1 VELDK
6 QVRQFKEEGKYIEAQ
21 RIEERTKYD
30 MEMLLSTGYCSGIE
44 NYSRYFSGRR
54 EGQRPYTLLD
64 YFRRPYLMFIDE
76 SHLTIPQI
84 RAMFHGEMQRKET
97 LVRFG
102 FRLPSAKDN
111 RPLNFDEFLSLVDKV
126 IFVSAT
132 PGPMNWKSPSKWWS
146 RLSVPQV

>member
-1 VELDK
+1 VVDQVMVELDK

-84 RAMFHGEMQRKET
+84 RAMFHGEMQRKRHWC
-97 LVRFG
+97 V
-102 FRLPSAKDN
+102 SD
-111 RPLNFDEFLSLVDKV
+111 
-126 IFVSAT
+126 FVCLLL
-132 PGPMNWKSPSKWWS
+132 
-146 RLSVPQV
+146 RIIVH